1 MTQVSVRNVAIQ
13 SSPCDEDLARADWYA
28 LLAALFDAPPAGT
41 LLDSIA
47 EAARR
52 PASQADAD
60 AQAGMQSELSQ
71 AFTVLAQACSA
82 TSADAVRAEYEDAF
96 LGVGKPEVFLNA
108 SYYLSGFLHERPLAD
123 LRDRLDGFGLTRRE
137 DQGQTE
143 DQIAGLCEVMR
154 YLIVAAS
161 PVAGS
166 QAAQRA
172 FFAEFIAPCFEPMCD
187 ALEASGATDFYKH
200 AGRMARAFFC
210 VEREAFDFD

>member
-41 LLDSIA
+41 LLDSISQ
-47 EAARR
+47 AARG

-60 AQAGMQSELSQ
+60 AQVGMQSELSQ

-82 TSADAVRAEYEDAF
+82 TSADAVRTEYEEAF
-96 LGVGKPEVFLNA
+96 IGVGKPEVFLNA

-154 YLIVAAS
+154 YLIVATD

-166 QAAQRA
+166 QAAQSA